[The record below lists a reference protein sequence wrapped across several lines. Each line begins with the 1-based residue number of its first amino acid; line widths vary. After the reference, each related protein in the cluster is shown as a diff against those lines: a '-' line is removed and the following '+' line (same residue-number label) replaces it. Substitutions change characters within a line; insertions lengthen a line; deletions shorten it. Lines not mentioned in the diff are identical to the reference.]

1 VRETVRVALLVAA
14 KDLRQR
20 VRDRTA
26 ILVTVVAPLGLAVI
40 FSQLLGGAVDFHAR
54 YVVADVDR
62 GELGRIL
69 REDVIGSLADAGI
82 ADITEVPTEAAAR
95 DAVANGSAEA
105 AFIIPAGLTVAVQ
118 AGQASTVEVV
128 GARDTGLA
136 TEVARSVAQRFADA
150 VGAVQL
156 SMATVVQLEAP
167 ASAGP
172 ERMGQVA
179 AAARAAADP
188 LVLVDLQAD
197 LRQLSLPSYFA
208 AAMAILFLFFA
219 AQVGFVSL
227 FDERRNG
234 TLARILAGPVA
245 PIAVLLGKAAGSFVL
260 TLTSLVILAVVTTL
274 AIKADWGPIPGVGLM
289 MVAVVSS
296 AIGITA
302 LVTSF
307 ASSAE
312 VAGAANSAVAITLG
326 ILGGTFSPTA
336 QAPDVLATLSLLTP
350 HGWFLRGL
358 AEMQGTSGSWMD
370 ALPAAGVLLAIGL
383 VTGAIGFARARRL
396 VTAR

>member
-54 YVVADVDR
+54 YVVADVDG

-128 GARDTGLA
+128 GARDTGLG
-136 TEVARSVAQRFADA
+136 TEVARAVAQRFADA

-156 SMATVVQLEAP
+156 SMATVAQLEAP
-167 ASAGP
+167 TSP
-172 ERMGQVA
+172 SPDRMAQVA
-179 AAARAAADP
+179 AAAQAASDP
-188 LVLVDLQAD
+188 VVLVDLEAD
-197 LRQLSLPSYFA
+197 MRQLSLPSYFA

-245 PIAVLLGKAAGSFVL
+245 PTSVLLGKAAGSFVL

-289 MVAVVSS
+289 MVAVVIS

-358 AEMQGTSGSWMD
+358 AEMQGTSGSWTD